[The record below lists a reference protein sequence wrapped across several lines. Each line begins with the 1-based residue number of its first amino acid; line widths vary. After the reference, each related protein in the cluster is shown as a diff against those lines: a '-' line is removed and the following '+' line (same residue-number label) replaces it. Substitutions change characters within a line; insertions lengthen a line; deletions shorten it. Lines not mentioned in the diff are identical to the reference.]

1 MTAGS
6 TGMINS
12 LGAGA
17 ILLEEMDQAIKRK
30 VKIYAE
36 VKGYAMSCEGQL
48 SGDTFDSKAVQRNI
62 EQSLERSK
70 LKPEEIDLVV
80 VQGNGIEEDDKLEA
94 QALEDTF
101 GTSTPITGF
110 KGQLGNT
117 RMAGAAIESVI
128 AIKSIQEGQI
138 LPLVNQGEPI
148 NSKLN
153 FVKEVKKSKIKN
165 VLVNTMSRGGA
176 YATAIFSKADI

>member
-1 MTAGS
+1 MNPMTVGS

-12 LGAGA
+12 LGAA
-17 ILLEEMDQAIKRK
+17 ALLLEDMELAIERK

-36 VKGYAMSCEGQL
+36 VKGYAMNCDGL
-48 SGDTFDSKAVQRNI
+48 HPGDTFDSKEVQRNI

-80 VQGNGIEEDDKLEA
+80 VQGSGIEEDDKIEA

-110 KGQLGNT
+110 KG
-117 RMAGAAIESVI
+117 
-128 AIKSIQEGQI
+128 
-138 LPLVNQGEPI
+138 
-148 NSKLN
+148 
-153 FVKEVKKSKIKN
+153 
-165 VLVNTMSRGGA
+165 
-176 YATAIFSKADI
+176 